1 MAMGEEGLPV
11 VRIGVVGTG
20 FGSRVQIPGFLKIP
34 GVEVIAVMSSGRYE
48 RAEEVALQFGIGA
61 VCRTYEELL
70 QVPGLHAVTLVSPP
84 YQHHPM
90 SLAAFAAGKHV
101 LCEKP
106 MALNQ
111 QEAREMLEAARQNSL
126 LAMIDHEFRYVPARA
141 YAKELISQGWLGQL
155 YTASISMISGSSAD
169 PQTRPWGWLFDKA
182 AGGGFLGALGSHYID
197 GLRNWFGEIAAVS
210 AEIETQVKQRAV
222 PTGQSGEWRKVSADD
237 SFSLHLRF
245 AKGGRGTI
253 TVSVVSPFGEGERME
268 FYGSQGTLI
277 IDNAGHLLGGKVG
290 EDQRL
295 GLLPIPARYS
305 AGLSSDDPRLRPFV
319 TLASDFVAGVRTA
332 LKQGG
337 RTDREIAPGFSDG
350 LRVQQILDAARASAE
365 SNCWVSLPPS

>member
-1 MAMGEEGLPV
+1 
-11 VRIGVVGTG
+11 
-20 FGSRVQIPGFLKIP
+20 
-34 GVEVIAVMSSGRYE
+34 
-48 RAEEVALQFGIGA
+48 
-61 VCRTYEELL
+61 
-70 QVPGLHAVTLVSPP
+70 
-84 YQHHPM
+84 
-90 SLAAFAAGKHV
+90 
-101 LCEKP
+101 
-106 MALNQ
+106 
-111 QEAREMLEAARQNSL
+111 
-126 LAMIDHEFRYVPARA
+126 
-141 YAKELISQGWLGQL
+141 
-155 YTASISMISGSSAD
+155 MISGSSAD